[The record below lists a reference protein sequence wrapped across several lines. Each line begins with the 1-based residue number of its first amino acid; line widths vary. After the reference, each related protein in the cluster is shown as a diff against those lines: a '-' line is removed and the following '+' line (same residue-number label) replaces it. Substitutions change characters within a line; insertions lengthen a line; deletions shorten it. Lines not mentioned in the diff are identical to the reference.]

1 MMSLVTLR
9 WVGPSSSSRTFCQ
22 DVLHIFDL
30 QISIFLQQSQLQSQL
45 QKQQYR
51 LHAASNDVRQDQ
63 WRKTRNIV
71 LDPLAR
77 KASGE
82 LEVLL
87 DEAGVKRMADEGKL
101 VSFLVG
107 LNDGGYHHST
117 LFLPGL
123 RCVSV
128 VKTAPVNMHVNSV
141 C

>member
-1 MMSLVTLR
+1 MFSIYLICRSRYSSNKVNYKVNYKNNNTASVPLLR
-9 WVGPSSSSRTFCQ
+9 
-22 DVLHIFDL
+22 
-30 QISIFLQQSQLQSQL
+30 
-45 QKQQYR
+45 
-51 LHAASNDVRQDQ
+51 NDARQDE